1 MFIVDGLCTELPIPS
16 AVARMTGILCTVKR
30 GRTAHG
36 FGPHSSLNE
45 SRMNEEEQFHSSEGP
60 SESTESS
67 ANARTEV
74 FVVDDHPAIREAL
87 ASAINSK
94 LDLRLVGESGTAT
107 EALRRLERHMPDV
120 VIVDISLEDA
130 HGLDLVEEIR
140 SRFPSVRV
148 IVFSMYD
155 ESVYAERAI
164 RAGASGY
171 VMKSEATENVVAAI
185 QAVSQGDVYLSQR
198 MSSRILSKVIRQ
210 QDYSFTSPTEQLTD
224 REMTVFQQLGEG
236 RSVREIADE
245 LDLSR
250 KTIETYRRRAKE
262 KLGFETVDELLQ
274 YAVQWT
280 YGREK
285 DPWEGEGEDVDS
297 EEEETGS

>member
-1 MFIVDGLCTELPIPS
+1 MS
-16 AVARMTGILCTVKR
+16 
-30 GRTAHG
+30 
-36 FGPHSSLNE
+36 
-45 SRMNEEEQFHSSEGP
+45 EEETPQSTPQSAEEG
-60 SESTESS
+60 
-67 ANARTEV
+67 AADGRIQV

-87 ASAINSK
+87 AAAINSK
-94 LDLRLVGESGTAT
+94 IDMRLVGESGTAT
-107 EALRRLERHMPDV
+107 RALRLLERHTPDV
-120 VIVDISLEDA
+120 VVVDISLEDA

-140 SRFPSVRV
+140 SRFPSVRIV
-148 IVFSMYD
+148 VFSMYD

-171 VMKSEATENVVAAI
+171 IMKSAPTENVVAAI
-185 QAVSQGDVYLSQR
+185 QSVHQGDVYLSRR

-210 QDYSFTSPTEQLTD
+210 EDYAFTSATEQLTD
-224 REMTVFQQLGEG
+224 REMTVFQMMGEG
-236 RSVREIADE
+236 KSVRDIADE

-280 YGREK
+280 YGREH
-285 DPWEGEGEDVDS
+285 DRWSS
-297 EEEETGS
+297 EEEESTLNGEESTS

>member
-1 MFIVDGLCTELPIPS
+1 
-16 AVARMTGILCTVKR
+16 
-30 GRTAHG
+30 
-36 FGPHSSLNE
+36 
-45 SRMNEEEQFHSSEGP
+45 MNEEQPFPSSSES
-60 SESTESS
+60 SEESE
-67 ANARTEV
+67 ANGDSRTEV

-94 LDLRLVGESGTAT
+94 IDMRLVGESGTAT
-107 EALRRLERHMPDV
+107 EALRSLERHAPEV
-120 VIVDISLEDA
+120 AVVDISLEDA

-140 SRFPSVRV
+140 SRFPDVRV

-171 VMKSEATENVVAAI
+171 VMKSEPTQNVVAAI
-185 QAVSQGDVYLSQR
+185 QAVSQGDVYLSRR

-210 QDYSFTSPTEQLTD
+210 QDYAFTSPTEQLTE
-224 REMTVFQQLGEG
+224 REMTVFQRLGEG

-280 YGREK
+280 YGRES
-285 DPWEGEGEDVDS
+285 DPWEEEDTEVDS
-297 EEEETGS
+297 EGGATGSEEGGREKNHG